1 MPTLPQILKP
11 ASDRIAVGH
20 LRAQPTQHEA
30 DTEAILAPA
39 ARGRYKIEIHFGK
52 DRTSH
57 GLCSLCLT
65 IWESGLRLHG
75 GGDEKMYWC
84 GYQDCRKPLA
94 VSNFGYAH
102 VVCPACQRE
111 QFLDDK
117 TKGEHIKYLI
127 RENQRVGDL
136 DKLPTVQG
144 EKFCKLYPPTIA
156 DLLVATFNELGRDA
170 DLYLKYSPLDM
181 RYEGKNET
189 VADLKRLEL
198 ARIKR
203 EPVIYPLS
211 RIIKDL
217 NAGGDLKARFLAMIT
232 A

>member
-1 MPTLPQILKP
+1 MNSLPQILKP
-11 ASDRIAVGH
+11 AADRIAVGH
-20 LRAQPTQHEA
+20 LRAQQTQHEA
-30 DTEAILAPA
+30 DTQDILGTTERA
-39 ARGRYKIEIHFGK
+39 RYKIEIHFGK
-52 DRTSH
+52 DRTTS
-57 GLCSLCLT
+57 GLCSGCIT
-65 IWESGLRLHG
+65 IWESGLRMHG

-84 GYQDCRKPLA
+84 GYSDCGKPIA
-94 VSNFGYAH
+94 SSNFGYAH
-102 VVCPACQRE
+102 AVCPVCSRE

-117 TKGEHIKYLI
+117 TKGEHVKYLI

-136 DKLPTVQG
+136 DKLPIVVG
-144 EKFCKLYPPTIA
+144 EKFFKLYPPSIA
-156 DLLVATFNELGRDA
+156 DLLTTTFNDLNRDT
-170 DLYLKYSPLDM
+170 DIYLKYHPLDM

-217 NAGGDLKARFLAMIT
+217 NAGADLKARFLAMIT